1 MKRLIVYGW
10 SNTSFFFCFHV
21 DSQCFGN
28 HFRVGANGPLR
39 CLLQVNPK
47 GRRRG
52 EEDTRGST
60 LRDLITA
67 PINFLIKEILLFVFC
82 SFFFFF
88 FFFLFLLS
96 ICPTLISKG
105 IRWQQNKNEK
115 GKQER
120 RTEKEVELAYH
131 VFNCHLVSCGV
142 VGYVCFDFINV
153 ITIPQQGSRF
163 TGECISKGL
172 K

>member
-1 MKRLIVYGW
+1 MLWEPFQGW
-10 SNTSFFFCFHV
+10 CKWS
-21 DSQCFGN
+21 
-28 HFRVGANGPLR
+28 
-39 CLLQVNPK
+39 
-47 GRRRG
+47 
-52 EEDTRGST
+52 ST
-60 LRDLITA
+60 LPSTSQPQGKKKRWRRHKRFNSPGSNYST
-67 PINFLIKEILLFVFC
+67 NKFSCFIKEILLFVFC
-82 SFFFFF
+82 SFFFFFF